1 LATRRIALAVIAT
14 ASTAGFLLAG
24 CGSAAPA
31 SPVAST
37 TTAASSEAAPAT
49 VVMTVTAPPPVTVTA
64 TPTPPVTVT
73 EQGPPIIISPQQDP
87 TTVYQYSP
95 AYTSVFDLPSGLY
108 CRDLKA
114 MGYSYSQAT
123 SYWYYHGRP
132 AMMDAD
138 LNGIPCETV
147 Y

>member
-1 LATRRIALAVIAT
+1 VATRRIALAVIVT

-24 CGSAAPA
+24 CGSAAPG
-31 SPVAST
+31 SPAAST
-37 TTAASSEAAPAT
+37 SSEAAPPT

-73 EQGPPIIISPQQDP
+73 AQAPPIIIAPQQDP

-95 AYTSVFDLPSGLY
+95 YYTSVYNLPSGLY

>member
-1 LATRRIALAVIAT
+1 VATRRIALAVIVT

-24 CGSAAPA
+24 CGSAAPG
-31 SPVAST
+31 SPAAST
-37 TTAASSEAAPAT
+37 SSEAPPT

-73 EQGPPIIISPQQDP
+73 AQAPPIIIAPQQDP

-95 AYTSVFDLPSGLY
+95 YYTSVYDLPSGLY

>member
-1 LATRRIALAVIAT
+1 VAIRRIVLAVLVT

-24 CGSAAPA
+24 CDSAAPG
-31 SPVAST
+31 SPTAAT
-37 TTAASSEAAPAT
+37 TTSSSSESAPPT
-49 VVMTVTAPPPVTVTA
+49 VVATVTAPPPVTVTA
-64 TPTPPVTVT
+64 TPKPPVTVT
-73 EQGPPIIISPQQDP
+73 EQAPVIIAPQQDP